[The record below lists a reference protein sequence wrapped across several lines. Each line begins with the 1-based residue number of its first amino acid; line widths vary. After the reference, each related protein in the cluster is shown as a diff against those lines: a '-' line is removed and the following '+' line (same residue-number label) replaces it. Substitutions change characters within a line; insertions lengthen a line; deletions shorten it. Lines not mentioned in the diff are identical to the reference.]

1 MARIG
6 FEGLRKF
13 ALFTA
18 FSALALFAAPT
29 ETDSALAEGLPKAD
43 AASGPEFAGRKAGLI
58 VLEGDVDQA
67 MAAYA
72 ARAIGKA
79 LESSPDLLVFEI
91 NTYGGRLDAAF
102 DISDTMLAVKI
113 PTVALVDKKAISA
126 GALISL
132 SARKLYMRPST
143 TIGDC
148 APILQGNEGPVML
161 GEKIQSPLRA
171 RFRAFAEKHGYP
183 SLLAQA
189 MVSEELEVVE
199 LTRGDSSRLLLST
212 ALEELPEKETEG
224 WSRRTLVQKGE
235 LLTLT
240 DKEAGRFGF
249 SSGTVENV
257 PKLMEALGVSS
268 YESVELDWTE
278 HLARFLAT
286 IAPLLMLIGFGALYM
301 EFHTPGFGVFG
312 IVGIAALLLVF
323 FGQSVVGLADHL
335 ALGLL
340 VLGGALVL
348 LEIFVL
354 PGTWIAGGIGVVL
367 MAAAM
372 ALTVGEP
379 TPSLPDE
386 AAPAVDFARILR
398 NISYVSLLAALALLF
413 PLVFGRFIVKRI
425 PDSVGIALGTTME
438 GANSPVVSG
447 LPAPG
452 EEGTVLSHLRPV
464 GRVRF
469 GDRAFEA
476 ISEADFVDP
485 GRRVRVVSVSENKI
499 IVVPVEEEQ

>member
-1 MARIG
+1 MAKIG

-18 FSALALFAAPT
+18 FSALALFAAPP
-29 ETDSALAEGLPKAD
+29 EGDSALAESLPKAKT
-43 AASGPEFAGRKAGLI
+43 ASGPEFAGKKAGLI
-58 VLEGDVDQA
+58 VLEGDVDQT
-67 MAAYA
+67 MATYA

-132 SARKLYMRPST
+132 SAQKLYMRPST

-171 RFRAFAEKHGYP
+171 RFRTFAEKHGYP

-224 WSRRTLVQKGE
+224 WTRRTLVQRGE

-240 DKEAGRFGF
+240 DKEAERFGF
-249 SSGTVENV
+249 SAGTVENA
-257 PKLMEALGVSS
+257 PKLMEALGVAS
-268 YESVELDWTE
+268 YEKVELDWGE
-278 HLARFLAT
+278 RFAKFVAS
-286 IAPLLMLIGFGALYM
+286 IAPILMMLGFGALYI
-301 EFHTPGFGVFG
+301 EFKTPGFGVFG
-312 IVGIAALLLVF
+312 IVGILLVGLVF
-323 FGQSVVGLADHL
+323 LAQFAPQLDGYLPAILLVAGVALFLVEIFVMPGTFLFGLGGIVCMILALALSFSPDELPEFVPESVESAFDATPWL
-335 ALGLL
+335 LGLL
-340 VLGGALVL
+340 YMLSCAAAALVFPIAASKWLIPL
-348 LEIFVL
+348 LPEGWTPMLKTDLETAVS
-354 PGTWIAGGIGVVL
+354 PTE
-367 MAAAM
+367 AAQEVSVGD
-372 ALTVGEP
+372 VGEAK
-379 TPSLPDE
+379 T
-386 AAPAVDFARILR
+386 F
-398 NISYVSLLAALALLF
+398 
-413 PLVFGRFIVKRI
+413 
-425 PDSVGIALGTTME
+425 
-438 GANSPVVSG
+438 
-447 LPAPG
+447 
-452 EEGTVLSHLRPV
+452 LRPV
-464 GRVRF
+464 GQALF
-469 GDRAFEA
+469 GDKLFDVQTRGEIIEA
-476 ISEADFVDP
+476 GA
-485 GRRVRVVSVSENKI
+485 RVKVVAVQEGHVW
-499 IVVPVEEEQ
+499 VVQE